1 MDAKQL
7 GIVVAFGV
15 TSLIVARFLFLVCK
29 NVLGNKQKLRNAD
42 HDRIVKFMKD
52 YKVNTC
58 AIKFTKKILEISN
71 KDIGIVRRVKRSSLF
86 GRFTEERIKK

>member
-1 MDAKQL
+1 MDVKQL

-15 TSLIVARFLFLVCK
+15 TSLIVTRFLFLLLR
-29 NVLGNKQKLRNAD
+29 NMLGNKQKLSTSD
-42 HDRIVKFMKD
+42 QDKIIKFMKD

-58 AIKFTKKILEISN
+58 AIKLTKKILEISN
-71 KDIGIVRRVKRSSLF
+71 RDVGIVRRVKRSSLF